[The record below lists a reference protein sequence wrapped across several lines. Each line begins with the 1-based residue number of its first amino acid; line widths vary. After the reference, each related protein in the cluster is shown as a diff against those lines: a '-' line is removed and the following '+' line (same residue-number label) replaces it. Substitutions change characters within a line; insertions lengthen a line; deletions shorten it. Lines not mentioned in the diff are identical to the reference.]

1 MKYLLLILF
10 FPLIV
15 LNAQSK
21 SDVEINSLLK
31 GTLFTPD
38 VNKTQSLVILI
49 AGSGPTNRSGNSV
62 GNHNNSL
69 LFLSQELQKNG
80 IAAFSFD
87 KRVVAQLIAGENAE
101 RELLF
106 SRQVDDVRDIISY
119 FKTSKKYKK
128 IIIAGHSEGSLIGM
142 IAAHNNA
149 DGYISIAGAGRT
161 IDEILIEQIVNQM
174 PSLKTELELS
184 FNQLKEKKEIT
195 SKNPIIASLFR
206 QDIQPFLKSWVDLNP
221 QHEIKKLKI
230 PVLILNGTKD
240 LQIKESDAD
249 LLKLAKPDAKL
260 VIIPNMNHIFKEIL
274 IDDAENIASYNNPK
288 IPIMPE
294 LTSSIVEFVNAIK
307 K

>member
-10 FPLIV
+10 LPIII
-15 LNAQSK
+15 LNAQTK
-21 SDVEINSLLK
+21 SDIEINSLIK

-38 VNKTQSLVILI
+38 VNESQSLVILI

-69 LFLSQELQKNG
+69 LYLAEDLQKSG

-87 KRVVAQLIAGENAE
+87 KRVVAQLIAGKNAE
-101 RELLF
+101 SDLIF
-106 SRQVDDVRDIISY
+106 SHQVDDVCDIIAY
-119 FKTSKKYKK
+119 FKSGKKYKK

-161 IDEILIEQIVNQM
+161 IDRILIEQIVNQM

-184 FNQLKEKKEIT
+184 FTQLKEGKEIT
-195 SKNPIIASLFR
+195 SKNPVIASLFR
-206 QDIQPFLKSWVDLNP
+206 QDILPYLKSWVDLNP
-221 QHEIKKLKI
+221 QQEIKKLKI
-230 PVLILNGTKD
+230 PVLILTGTKD
-240 LQIKESDAD
+240 LQIKEPDAN
-249 LLKLAKPDAKL
+249 LLKLAKPDAQL
-260 VIIPNMNHIFKEIL
+260 IIIPNMNHIFKEIL
-274 IDDAENIASYNNPK
+274 NDDAENIASYNNPK

-294 LTSSIVEFVNAIK
+294 LTSSIVEFINSIK